1 MVLYCCT
8 HCVPCLSSAVPLQAQ
23 DRAQTVDPLSDLGRY
38 RQRHGRW
45 RPPCPAR
52 LSPEGIAIHCTSC
65 ANPHNP
71 NPNPSPLWLTHRSPL
86 TTPHAPHMHHG
97 KCEREASPLW
107 LTHRSPLTTPHA
119 PHMHS
124 TTRSVSRALT
134 RPQPRRL
141 KIEREPKGEIA
152 FGGREIVDHP
162 GPGSM
167 CSCFQCL

>member
-1 MVLYCCT
+1 MTGSRVWHTVLGIIRMVLYCCT

-71 NPNPSPLWLTHRSPL
+71 NPNPNP
-86 TTPHAPHMHHG
+86 
-97 KCEREASPLW
+97 SPLW